1 MNLHTLKST
10 PGSRTAR
17 RRVGRGES
25 SGMGK
30 TSGRG
35 NKGQYARSG
44 HKHKAGF
51 EGGQMPLLR
60 RLPKRGFNNRNRKEF
75 APVNVESLACFV
87 DGAEV
92 TETELRAVGLVRG
105 RWDGIK
111 ILAEGDLQRRLTVK
125 VQAFSGQ
132 ARAKIVAAGGTCEV
146 VKA

>member
-1 MNLHTLKST
+1 MKLHELKMT
-10 PGSRTAR
+10 PGARVAR

-35 NKGQYARSG
+35 HKGQMARKG

-60 RLPKRGFNNRNRKEF
+60 RLPKRGFTNHSRRVW
-75 APVNVESLACFV
+75 APVNVGVLAEFA

-92 TETELRAVGLVRG
+92 SAASLREAGLVRG

-111 ILAEGDLQRRLTVK
+111 ILGEGEISRKLTVK
-125 VQAFSGQ
+125 AQAFS
-132 ARAKIVAAGGTCEV
+132 ATAKAKIEAVGGTCQV
-146 VKA
+146 VTD